1 MNRIITT
8 PSFQATRLIIG
19 MMSTDCDA
27 SRFSVKDFNDVT
39 KMMSKKNI
47 EAAYLFIGNGPKLQ
61 YKDMAEV
68 AQKLS
73 FHIDKIQ
80 SSHGPGNWLAVYGGD
95 TFVEDSP
102 DLGAVMAFVKKTYQ
116 VPLLSVQGWS
126 EVDDF
131 VDYVMLYDEEKDS
144 NGSVVYGGVFDG
156 KLYGGT
162 KIYLGAEFCKI
173 LGGVVNVDARG
184 RVGRTEVAYARDIG
198 LRVIDVIPL
207 EPKNDERGQYL

>member
-8 PSFQATRLIIG
+8 PSFQATRLMIG

-27 SRFSVKDFNDVT
+27 SRFSVKEFNDVT
-39 KMMSKKNI
+39 KMMSKRSI

-61 YKDMAEV
+61 YRYMTEV

-73 FHIDKIQ
+73 FHLDEIQ
-80 SSHGPGNWLAVYGGD
+80 SLHGSGNWLAIYGGD
-95 TFVEDSP
+95 TFVEESP
-102 DLGAVMAFVKKTYQ
+102 DLGAVMAFVKNTYQ

-131 VDYVMLYDEEKDS
+131 VDYVLPYNEEKDS
-144 NGSVVYGGVFDG
+144 TGRIVYGGVSDG

-162 KIYLGAEFCKI
+162 KIYLGSEFCTI
-173 LGGVVNVDARG
+173 LEGVVNVDARG
-184 RVGRTEVAYARDIG
+184 RVGRAEIAYARDIG
-198 LRVIDVIPL
+198 LKVIDVVPL
-207 EPKNDERGQYL
+207 APKNDG

>member
-1 MNRIITT
+1 
-8 PSFQATRLIIG
+8 

-61 YKDMAEV
+61 YKNMTEV

-73 FHIDKIQ
+73 FHLDEIQ
-80 SSHGPGNWLAVYGGD
+80 SLHGPGNWLAVYGGD
-95 TFVEDSP
+95 TFVEESP
-102 DLGAVMAFVKKTYQ
+102 DLGAVMVFVKNTYQ

-131 VDYVMLYDEEKDS
+131 VDYVMICDEEKDS
-144 NGSVVYGGVFDG
+144 NGRIVYGGVSDG

-162 KIYLGAEFCKI
+162 KIYLGSDFRNI
-173 LGGVVNVDARG
+173 LGGVINVDARG
-184 RVGRTEVAYARDIG
+184 QIGKAEVTYARDIG
-198 LRVIDVIPL
+198 LKVIDVVPL
-207 EPKNDERGQYL
+207 APKNDGSSQYL

>member
-47 EAAYLFIGNGPKLQ
+47 EAAYLFIGNGAKLQ
-61 YKDMAEV
+61 YKDMTEV

-73 FHIDKIQ
+73 FHLDKIQ

-144 NGSVVYGGVFDG
+144 NGRIVYGGVSDG

-162 KIYLGAEFCKI
+162 KIYLGSEFSKI
-173 LGGVVNVDARG
+173 LGGVINVDARG
-184 RVGRTEVAYARDIG
+184 RIGRAEVTYARDIG
-198 LRVIDVIPL
+198 LKVIDVVPL
-207 EPKNDERGQYL
+207 APKNDG